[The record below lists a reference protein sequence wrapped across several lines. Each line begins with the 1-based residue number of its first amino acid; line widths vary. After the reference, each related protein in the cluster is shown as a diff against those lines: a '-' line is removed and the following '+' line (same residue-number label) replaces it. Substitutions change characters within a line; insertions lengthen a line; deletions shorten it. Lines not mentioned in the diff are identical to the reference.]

1 LKLRKWVVT
10 GVMSAALTMSS
21 GSVFA
26 ASIQDTAGLDSE
38 MSINKLVSLG
48 VIAIKNGSFQ
58 PDVALTRTEFASIL
72 NKVVSLSQPKAITIK
87 DVNTKN
93 GENSDIAKAVNSG
106 LLKLNGK
113 GEFNANGSVTYAD
126 FSRALAVG
134 LGLKSS
140 WTDRPIDYLFYLDRK
155 GVLSIDTDLDAVV
168 TREGAAVALDKF
180 VELKNTFKSNKGVI
194 AQVTDAGVSLNTS
207 SGKVFYKF
215 ASGVSV
221 FIDDQGDNTSS
232 LSVGSAAEVELNKK
246 GELAFISTIGKELEE
261 GVLAYKDG
269 KLNVSSKVKNFDL
282 NAVFAPLPN
291 NPSKDFTLDNYG
303 KYSIAGVQFSGQA
316 YINYRTDE
324 VVMMT
329 PYVSQIS
336 GRAFTVSGSK
346 VTLDFSEDALSNLT
360 FAMGE
365 GAKATLDGKDITLS
379 DLSGKIKGGAQLDV
393 VFDMNQAG
401 EITAVTATTPK
412 AEEAAK

>member
-1 LKLRKWVVT
+1 MKLRKWVVT
-10 GVMSAALTMSS
+10 GVLSAALTMSS

-26 ASIQDTAGLDSE
+26 ASIGDTAGLDSE
-38 MSINKLVSLG
+38 VSINKLVSLG
-48 VIAIKNGSFQ
+48 VITVKNGSFQ
-58 PDVALTRTEFASIL
+58 PDDALTRTEFAGIL
-72 NKVVSLSQPKAITIK
+72 NKVVSLGQAKAITIK

-93 GENSDIAKAVNSG
+93 GANSDIAKAVGGG
-106 LLKLNGK
+106 LLKLNSK

-140 WTDRPIDYLFYLDRK
+140 WTDRPIDFLFYLDRK

-180 VELKNTFKSNKGVI
+180 IELRNVFKSNKGVI
-194 AQVTDAGVSLNTS
+194 AQVTQAGVSLNTS

-215 ASGVSV
+215 GEGVSV
-221 FIDDQGDNTSS
+221 FIDDQGADTTS
-232 LSVGSAAEVELNKK
+232 LAVGSAAEIELNKK
-246 GELAFISTIGKELEE
+246 GELAFISAVGVELEE
-261 GVLAYKDG
+261 GALVYQEG
-269 KLNVSSKVKNFDL
+269 KLSVNNKLKNFDL
-282 NAVFAPLPN
+282 NAVFASLPN
-291 NPSKDFTLDNYG
+291 SPNKDFTLDNYG
-303 KYSIAGVQFSGQA
+303 KYSAAGVSFAGQS

-336 GRAFTVSGSK
+336 GRAFTVSGSN
-346 VTLDFSEDALSNLT
+346 VTLDFSEDVLSNLT
-360 FAMGE
+360 FAVGE
-365 GAKATLDGKDITLS
+365 GAKITLDGKDIALS
-379 DLSGKIKGGAQLDV
+379 DLSGKIKGGTKLDV

-401 EITAVTATTPK
+401 EISAVTATTPK